1 MGHLA
6 TVNCSKRRRGGLL
19 GDRLAKALTC
29 LLGLAAATVAQ
40 AGQVSVAVA
49 ANFTAPMTQLA
60 AQFEKATG
68 HQAVLSHGSTG
79 KFYAQIKNGA
89 PFDVLLAADVA
100 TVSKLVQ
107 EGAGVKT
114 SQFTYAVGRLALWSA
129 TPGYVD
135 AKGDV
140 LRLGQFRRLAI
151 ASPLVAPYGVA
162 AVQTLERL
170 GLRDATAPKLVTGES
185 IGQTFNMVAT
195 GNAELGL
202 VAQSQVLADG
212 KIKSGSAWLVP
223 ANLHSPIEQDAVLLQ
238 RGAGNVAAAA
248 LMAFLKTDK
257 AKAVIASFG
266 YEAPNRN

>member
-1 MGHLA
+1 MARLVDINHAAWLRAGWLRRLLASVMTGLMG
-6 TVNCSKRRRGGLL
+6 
-19 GDRLAKALTC
+19 LT
-29 LLGLAAATVAQ
+29 AVTVAH

-60 AQFEKATG
+60 VDFEKATG
-68 HQAVLSHGSTG
+68 HQAVLSYGSTG
-79 KFYAQIKNGA
+79 KFYAQISNGA

-100 TVSKLVQ
+100 TPAKLVQ
-107 EGAGVKT
+107 EGLGAKA

-129 TPGYVD
+129 TVGFVD

-140 LRLGQFRRLAI
+140 LRQGQFRRLAI
-151 ASPLVAPYGVA
+151 ASSLVAPYGVA
-162 AVQTLERL
+162 AIQTLERL
-170 GLRDATAPKLVTGES
+170 GLREKVATKLVTGES
-185 IGQTFNMVAT
+185 IGQTFNMVST
-195 GNAELGL
+195 GNAELGF
-202 VAQSQVLADG
+202 VALSQVLADG

-238 RGAGNVAAAA
+238 HGTGNAAALA